1 MYFLKRK
8 RFFKEKK
15 EISDDFQ
22 NNLFAII
29 GQSTSIVVDK

>member
-1 MYFLKRK
+1 MYFLKK
-8 RFFKEKK
+8 KK

-22 NNLFAII
+22 NTLFAII